1 MHADNA
7 DTESRNAD
15 NRAEREDNRRPL
27 QVAANERNE
36 QAEEKRCQRK
46 ARDAFFHEAGLLVLQ
61 DNQSKIPDEKLL
73 PDAEFDFALN
83 GFDLRD

>member
-1 MHADNA
+1 MHAEHA
-7 DTESRNAD
+7 ETESRNAD
-15 NRAEREDNRRPL
+15 NRAEREDNRRPF
-27 QVAANERNE
+27 QVTANERNE

-46 ARDAFFHEAGLLVLQ
+46 ARGAFFNQTGFPVLQ
-61 DNQSKIPDEKLL
+61 DNQSKILDEKLL